1 MNNLSAQDVPGS
13 PAPKAAPIG
22 RDNSLQVP
30 KADGNLSLMLN
41 KVDDMAF
48 EQRERKPLKEGEVEV
63 NIRQT
68 GKLPVAAVACSVAA
82 AL

>member
-1 MNNLSAQDVPGS
+1 MNNLSAQDVPGN
-13 PAPKAAPIG
+13 PVPKASPIG

-41 KVDDMAF
+41 KVDEMAF

-68 GKLPVAAVACSVAA
+68 GTFYLAVQTGG
-82 AL
+82 LEG